1 MNVAV
6 AYDYDDYSTVVSDAL
21 KRDPRTSKVI
31 ALRIG
36 ATPRAVE
43 NWREGLNEPRGRMF
57 FKLAMEV
64 PELRGHALRWLA
76 ADNAESDESP
86 EKLAQE
92 LAQFLMSRSKA

>member
-6 AYDYDDYSTVVSDAL
+6 AYDYNDYSTVVADAL
-21 KRDPRTSKVI
+21 KRDPRPAKVI

-64 PELRGHALRWLA
+64 PELRGHALRWLD
-76 ADNAESDESP
+76 ADNGNGEDPA
-86 EKLAQE
+86 KLLDQIQKLLQART
-92 LAQFLMSRSKA
+92 A